1 MTDLSNTIDSTLN
14 SFVDNCGNESSSS
27 PKCKYVS
34 IFDVNLKE
42 NETRVFFRGVAG
54 EQRFDSAIDQI
65 SLVESFRIQKKLLIN
80 AYRNKDIIIN
90 YLKLYNSLIDNEITE
105 DEFDKT
111 INNNPDKYFV
121 NTNANSK
128 IGFLEL
134 EALNELVNELDESL
148 SIQDVSETFSVDLSD
163 IIKYVKKTKSLPNG

>member
-1 MTDLSNTIDSTLN
+1 MTDLSNTIDSTLS

-27 PKCKYVS
+27 IKCKCVS
-34 IFDVNLKE
+34 FFDVNLKE
-42 NETRVFFRGVAG
+42 NETRVFFMGVAG
-54 EQRFDSAIDQI
+54 EKRFDSAIDQI

-121 NTNANSK
+121 NTNTNSK
-128 IGFLEL
+128 ISFLEL